1 MVIENEYTAFKC
13 RKVIDGN
20 GKWARLNTH
29 PSMRSKHVEGRAV
42 LHEELSLVWRGGYF
56 GTGSTWIARIVIG
69 RA

>member
-1 MVIENEYTAFKC
+1 MEM
-13 RKVIDGN
+13 GN